1 MLVRYT
7 TCTKE
12 GYKMLPSYQV
22 EYQVNGI
29 PRLFEFYLFVNPL
42 GRKSYYAEQ
51 ELNLAVERIAAKVDV
66 HILTFHNQKIVTEFM
81 EHMKAPANDLQTR
94 NQIYRTV
101 YQASLA
107 YKAASMQGKRKGR
120 IFLMKMQQQIQSDFD
135 LFTKEFILDLV
146 ADVGLDVDIFKE
158 DYKSDFVRKLYLNDQ
173 KIAVDMQV
181 EHTPSLV
188 IFENNIDGFVLDGP
202 ITQQNILSQL
212 DDVMEEYCLEH
223 NTDHKPHLAIL
234 RKH

>member
-1 MLVRYT
+1 
-7 TCTKE
+7 
-12 GYKMLPSYQV
+12 MLPSYQV

-51 ELNLAVERIAAKVDV
+51 EVGKTVNMIAAKVDI

-81 EHMKAPANDLQTR
+81 EHIGAPVNDLKTR

-120 IFLMKMQQQIQSDFD
+120 IFLMKMQQAIQGDFD
-135 LFTKEFILDLV
+135 LFSKEFVYDLV
-146 ADVGLDVDIFKE
+146 REVGLDLETFQE
-158 DYKSDFVRKLYLNDQ
+158 DFQSDFVRQLYLNDQ

-181 EHTPSLV
+181 EFTPSLV
-188 IFENNIDGFVLDGP
+188 VFENSIDGFLVDGK
-202 ITQQNILSQL
+202 ITYQNVLSQL
-212 DDVMEEYCLEH
+212 DDVIEETCQEH
-223 NTDHKPHLAIL
+223 QAKHRHTSHLSLVKKQI
-234 RKH
+234 

>member
-1 MLVRYT
+1 
-7 TCTKE
+7 
-12 GYKMLPSYQV
+12 MLPSYQV

-42 GRKSYYAEQ
+42 GRKSFYAEQ
-51 ELNLAVERIAAKVDV
+51 ELNLAVERIAAKVDF
-66 HILTFHNQKIVTEFM
+66 HILTLHNQKIVTEFM

-120 IFLMKMQQQIQSDFD
+120 IFLMKMQQQIHSDFD

>member
-1 MLVRYT
+1 
-7 TCTKE
+7 
-12 GYKMLPSYQV
+12 MLPNYQV

-51 ELNLAVERIAAKVDV
+51 ELNKTVNMIAAKVDI
-66 HILTFHNQKIVTEFM
+66 HILTFHNQKIITEFM
-81 EHMKAPANDLQTR
+81 KHLGAPVNDLKTR

-120 IFLMKMQQQIQSDFD
+120 IFLMKMQQHIQGDFD
-135 LFTKEFILDLV
+135 LFTKEFVYDLV
-146 ADVGLDVDIFKE
+146 REVGLDLETFQE
-158 DYKSDFVRKLYLNDQ
+158 DFQSDFVRQLYLNDQ

-181 EHTPSLV
+181 ERTPSLV
-188 IFENNIDGFVLDGP
+188 VFENSIDGFLVDGK
-202 ITQQNILSQL
+202 ITCQNILSQL
-212 DDVMEEYCLEH
+212 DDMMEETCH
-223 NTDHKPHLAIL
+223 AHQTSKPHKPHLSLL
-234 RKH
+234 RNNTL